1 MPRTFCKTV
10 DSFSEEDLRLAKLV
24 IKNEDLDIRIYKDYE
39 SAYIMPLL
47 CFEGAEDEIQDLLE
61 VFRMAAGHSLGNSV

>member
-1 MPRTFCKTV
+1 MTRTFCKTV
-10 DSFSEEDLRLAKLV
+10 DSFSKEDLRLAKLV
-24 IKNEDLDIRIYKDYE
+24 IKNEDLDIRIYKDSE

-61 VFRMAAGHSLGNSV
+61 VFRMVAGHSLGNRV